1 MVLLFF
7 TGLMFR
13 VVMSVFKWSLLN
25 SDIKVIWLV
34 LDLVLNFTL
43 MLIISIMLS
52 SRTSLEMGMLKN
64 SMVSVLKVIVMVGS
78 GLWVV
83 ESVVDSML
91 MEVDR
96 LDIMLIVIL
105 VIKLRVFCV
114 PLIVSQMLM
123 MMRIVVKV
131 LVMIVV
137 FVRETLAMVSWVM
150 DFIFVVLMLND
161 RFVLSLGTVIF
172 TMLGIVLDRGMLLE
186 VLAFVMVRDFVL
198 ALMAESLVD

>member
-1 MVLLFF
+1 
-7 TGLMFR
+7 MFR

>member
-1 MVLLFF
+1 
-7 TGLMFR
+7 MFR

-34 LDLVLNFTL
+34 LVLNFTL

-186 VLAFVMVRDFVL
+186 LLAFVMVRDFVL

>member
-43 MLIISIMLS
+43 MLIISIMVS

-91 MEVDR
+91 MEVFW

-105 VIKLRVFCV
+105 VIKLGVFCV

>member
-1 MVLLFF
+1 
-7 TGLMFR
+7 MFR

-34 LDLVLNFTL
+34 LVLNFTL

-114 PLIVSQMLM
+114 PFIVSQMLM

>member
-1 MVLLFF
+1 
-7 TGLMFR
+7 MFR

-43 MLIISIMLS
+43 MLIISIMVS

-91 MEVDR
+91 MEVFW

>member
-1 MVLLFF
+1 
-7 TGLMFR
+7 MFR

-43 MLIISIMLS
+43 MLIISIMVS

-91 MEVDR
+91 MEVFW

-114 PLIVSQMLM
+114 PFIVSQMLM

-186 VLAFVMVRDFVL
+186 LLAFVMVRDFVL